1 MGMIKIFTAE
11 ATDFSSN
18 GDVVIQPVKAKVH
31 KEDNGDFYLDI
42 EAPLDYQSYFVGGN
56 IIVAPTPQGDQA
68 FRLLQVTKTRKK
80 ITAKA
85 WHIWY
90 DCKNIA
96 IYYPYDA
103 TWSRLDWM
111 TRVATDDDYVAPVP
125 QLTGLNQ
132 SDDTTARYQA
142 SFRCSL
148 YEFFEQI
155 LAALGGHYIRDNW
168 SFCIKSSIGQDK
180 GITIEYGKN
189 LKEITKVEDWT
200 DVCTVILPVGK
211 DGTRLSTWP
220 QITSNIRASSAQYD
234 APYAKVVTFD
244 QADVAPADLQ
254 TDLRNKA
261 DAYLALHHLPKI
273 SYSLKA
279 SLDLISDIGDTI
291 RVKDTVLGV
300 DVMTKVFSY
309 DYDCL
314 TDRYTEVTFGNFTP
328 TAKGMANTV
337 NGLAK
342 NAQLGIIGGEKML
355 QFNSDNTVTWASM
368 NPTV

>member
-1 MGMIKIFTAE
+1 MIKIFTAE
-11 ATDFSSN
+11 ATDFGSN

-56 IIVAPTPQGDQA
+56 IIVAPTPQGAQA
-68 FRLLQVTKTRKK
+68 FRLSQVTKTRKK
-80 ITAKA
+80 ITARA
-85 WHIWY
+85 WHVWY
-90 DCKNIA
+90 DCKNI
-96 IYYPYDA
+96 IINYLYTSRFTRL
-103 TWSRLDWM
+103 TWLTQILNNFTIPSNPFTDLD
-111 TRVATDDDYVAPVP
+111 
-125 QLTGLNQ
+125 Q
-132 SDDTTARYQA
+132 SDDTSYVMWGADGFCTSVFDY
-142 SFRCSL
+142 FG
-148 YEFFEQI
+148 QI
-155 LAALGGHYIRDNW
+155 LAYFGGHYVRDNW
-168 SFCIKSSIGQDK
+168 SFQIKDSIGQDR
-180 GITIEYGKN
+180 GVTIEYGKN

-200 DVCTVILPVGK
+200 DVCTVVLPIGK
-211 DGTRLSTWP
+211 DGTRLSSDP
-220 QITSNIRASSAQYD
+220 PIRASSAQYD
-234 APYAKVVTFD
+234 DPYAKVVTFD
-244 QADVAPADLQ
+244 QENVDPTALQ
-254 TDLRNKA
+254 ADLRNKA
-261 DAYLALHHLPKI
+261 DAYLLSHHLPKI

-279 SLDLISDIGDTI
+279 NLDLISDIGDTI

-300 DVMTKVFSY
+300 DVMTKVSSY

-355 QFNSDNTVTWASM
+355 QFNDDNTVTWASM

>member
-42 EAPLDYQSYFVGGN
+42 EAPLDYQNYFVGGN

-68 FRLLQVTKTRKK
+68 FRLSQVTKTRKK
-80 ITAKA
+80 ITARA

-90 DCKNIA
+90 DSKNIVF
-96 IYYPYDA
+96 YYPYRSMY
-103 TWSRLDWM
+103 SRLTWLTQILDEIGH
-111 TRVATDDDYVAPVP
+111 AIPSNP
-125 QLTGLNQ
+125 FTGLDQ
-132 SDDTTARYQA
+132 SDDTAYGEWFDGGFCT
-142 SFRCSL
+142 SL
-148 YEFFEQI
+148 YDFFEKI
-155 LAALGGHYIRDNW
+155 LAAFGGHYVRDNL
-168 SFCIKSSIGQDK
+168 SFQIKDSIGQDK

-189 LKEITKVEDWT
+189 LKEISKVEDWT

-211 DGTRLSTWP
+211 DGTRLSGSIP
-220 QITSNIRASSAQYD
+220 IRASSAQYD
-234 APYAKVVTFD
+234 DPYAKVVTFD
-244 QADVAPADLQ
+244 QEGVSQSALQQDLK
-254 TDLRNKA
+254 DKA
-261 DAYLALHHLPKI
+261 DAYLLSHHDPKI

-337 NGLAK
+337 NGIAK
-342 NAQLGIIGGEKML
+342 NMQLGIIGGEKML
-355 QFNSDNTVTWASM
+355 QFNSDNTVTWATM
-368 NPTV
+368 QPVLN